1 MIMKMMGKDCKK
13 VYELNA
19 IKLAYMGDSVF
30 SMYIRKHF
38 IMNTD
43 KKNADLNKCVNSIV
57 CAPNQ
62 AKLMDD
68 VLPMLEDVE
77 LDMINRARNL
87 HFNNIAKNSTPEEYS
102 KATEFEAL
110 LGYLY
115 LTEQIERL
123 EKFINISLEKYY
135 DSGRN

>member
-1 MIMKMMGKDCKK
+1 MKDIYKK

-30 SMYIRKHF
+30 SLFVRQHF

-43 KKNADLNKCVNSIV
+43 KKNSDLNKCVNSIV
-57 CAPNQ
+57 CATNQ
-62 AKLMDD
+62 AMLMDKIFE
-68 VLPMLEDVE
+68 VLDEAELEI
-77 LDMINRARNL
+77 INRAKNL
-87 HFNNIAKNSTPEEYS
+87 HFNNIAKNATPQAYT
-102 KATEFEAL
+102 KATQFEAL

-115 LTEQIERL
+115 LTGQNERL
-123 EKFINISLEKYY
+123 QKFINISLEDYY

>member
-1 MIMKMMGKDCKK
+1 MEKNIKK
-13 VYELNA
+13 IYELNA

-30 SMYIRKHF
+30 SLYVREHF
-38 IMNTD
+38 ICNTD
-43 KKNADLNKCVNSIV
+43 KKNSDLNKCVNNIV

-62 AKLMDD
+62 AKVMDLIRSD
-68 VLPMLEDVE
+68 LEPVE
-77 LDMINRARNL
+77 QEVVNRAKNL
-87 HFNNIAKNSTPEEYS
+87 HFNNIAKNSTPEQYS

-115 LTEQIERL
+115 LTGQNERL
-123 EKFINISLEKYY
+123 KKFIDISLERYY